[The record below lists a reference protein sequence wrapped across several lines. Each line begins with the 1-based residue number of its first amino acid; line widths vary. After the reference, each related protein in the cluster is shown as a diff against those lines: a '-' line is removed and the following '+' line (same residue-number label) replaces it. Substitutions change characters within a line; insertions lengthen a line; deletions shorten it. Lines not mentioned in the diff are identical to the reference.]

1 MNYILNIFQ
10 KSFLNDENKFINL
23 LSFFLMSFL
32 CMHFMIYLN
41 FFKFSDSWINNE
53 SRIVTIQISPD
64 ISEKKIP
71 QIKESEILQYF
82 EEKKVFE
89 YVHLLTEND
98 LKAYLGLG
106 DLHSLSS
113 VRVPLFLNLKFNN
126 EVSEI
131 NFENFSKIIENRNY
145 KVTYHKDEIL
155 EIEEF
160 FFRVKLFIIVVGI
173 LIFILFLFFL
183 ILIINGALTANY
195 KFLEVVQL
203 MGADSKQISINISVI
218 FIKKILIGTIS
229 GSFFSVLI
237 SYSIVKIFS
246 IPFYNHI
253 DISSTSFYGI
263 FELFFYL
270 SFFIIFTLMVIF
282 LLLTLV
288 TFKFLEKRFFG

>member
-10 KSFLNDENKFINL
+10 KSFLNDEKKFINL

-53 SRIVTIQISPD
+53 SRIVTVQISPD

-71 QIKESEILQYF
+71 QTKESEILQYF

-89 YVHLLTEND
+89 YVQLLTEND

-131 NFENFSKIIENRNY
+131 NFKNFSKIIENRNY
-145 KVTYHKDEIL
+145 KVT
-155 EIEEF
+155 
-160 FFRVKLFIIVVGI
+160 
-173 LIFILFLFFL
+173 
-183 ILIINGALTANY
+183 
-195 KFLEVVQL
+195 
-203 MGADSKQISINISVI
+203 
-218 FIKKILIGTIS
+218 
-229 GSFFSVLI
+229 
-237 SYSIVKIFS
+237 
-246 IPFYNHI
+246 
-253 DISSTSFYGI
+253 
-263 FELFFYL
+263 
-270 SFFIIFTLMVIF
+270 
-282 LLLTLV
+282 
-288 TFKFLEKRFFG
+288 

>member
-53 SRIVTIQISPD
+53 SRIVTVQISPD

-71 QIKESEILQYF
+71 QIKESEIIKYF

-98 LKAYLGLG
+98 LKAYLVLG

-113 VRVPLFLNLKFNN
+113 IRVPLFLNLKFNN

-131 NFENFSKIIENRNY
+131 NFENFSKIIENRKY

-218 FIKKILIGTIS
+218 LIKKILIGTIS

-237 SYSIVKIFS
+237 SYSIIKLFS

-253 DISSTSFYGI
+253 DILGTSFYGI
-263 FELFFYL
+263 FEIFFYL

-282 LLLTLV
+282 LLLSLV

>member
-10 KSFLNDENKFINL
+10 KSFLNDEKKFLNL

-32 CMHFMIYLN
+32 CMHFLLYLN

-53 SRIVTIQISPD
+53 SRIVTIRISPD

-82 EEKKVFE
+82 EKKKVFE
-89 YVHLLTEND
+89 YVRLLTEND
-98 LKAYLGLG
+98 LKEYLGLG

-113 VRVPLFLNLKFNN
+113 VRIPLFLNLKFNN
-126 EVSEI
+126 EFSEI

-145 KVTYHKDEIL
+145 NVTYHKDEIL

-160 FFRVKLFIIVVGI
+160 FLRIKLFIILVGI

-183 ILIINGALTANY
+183 ILIINAALTANY

-203 MGADSKQISINISVI
+203 MGADSKQISINISI
-218 FIKKILIGTIS
+218 ILLKKIFLGTIS
-229 GSFFSVLI
+229 GSFFSVFI

-246 IPFYNHI
+246 IPFYGHI
-253 DISSTSFYGI
+253 DILSTSPFGL
-263 FELFFYL
+263 FEIFFYL
-270 SFFIIFTLMVIF
+270 SFFIIFSLMIIF